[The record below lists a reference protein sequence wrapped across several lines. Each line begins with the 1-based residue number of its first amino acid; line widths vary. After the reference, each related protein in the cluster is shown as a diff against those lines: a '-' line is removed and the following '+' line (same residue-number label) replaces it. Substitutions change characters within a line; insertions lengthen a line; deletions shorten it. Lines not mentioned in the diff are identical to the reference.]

1 MLTRNWETFN
11 LKFNKKNFPLVLYS
25 RRHKV
30 VFVHEKA
37 FKYKSKILFQPKK
50 NMIALDLIHFFSA
63 YVRSEYIMYVL
74 RMYC

>member
-1 MLTRNWETFN
+1 MLQETQGCFLFMKRRLNIN
-11 LKFNKKNFPLVLYS
+11 LKFSFN
-25 RRHKV
+25 
-30 VFVHEKA
+30 
-37 FKYKSKILFQPKK
+37 QKK